1 MEKINYVRF
10 FFTIFFISSLFL
22 VILIVFNN
30 NVNDSSITSA
40 ELNSLEK
47 MIYRN
52 NTSNHFLMITI
63 AILAV
68 MFFISS
74 LFLCRIITH
83 HETNSLLSNSANK
96 KNVF

>member
-1 MEKINYVRF
+1 M
-10 FFTIFFISSLFL
+10 FL
-22 VILIVFNN
+22 IILIVFNN

-52 NTSNHFLMITI
+52 NTSNHFLMITT
-63 AILAV
+63 AILAAI
-68 MFFISS
+68 FFISA
-74 LFLCRIITH
+74 LFLCRIITFY
-83 HETNSLLSNSANK
+83 ETNSLLSNSVSK